1 MSLRFKVMQ
10 EIICEAEDLLR
21 GAVTDNVEPSEWN
34 KEKRKW
40 IRKLNKW
47 KKTGM
52 DSAPVHV
59 NIFERGKKK

>member
-40 IRKLNKW
+40 